1 MREEASNGTVVL
13 FISSLVSTGLWPGH
27 SFIFLSETLYNANL
41 RCLEREVPLY
51 DLLVLTSSQTGE
63 WKLLGGVPSPSGSP
77 VSRADSWVQTE

>member
-1 MREEASNGTVVL
+1 MELYAVY
-13 FISSLVSTGLWPGH
+13 FISGEHLTMAWSLFYLS
-27 SFIFLSETLYNANL
+27 LSETLYNANL
-41 RCLEREVPLY
+41 RCPEREVPLY